1 MALLH
6 HPGVHVLVAEKDD
19 RKQALVAVAFEHLQ
33 RDILA
38 EDPGVEGPGR
48 RPAARL
54 DRLRRVDVREPHQ
67 RGAFAQ
73 LNLNRIAVDHARY
86 DGGNEPVLER
96 DCGERECDA
105 ACQGCHG
112 VNDRADF
119 EQAHP
124 HASSRRIMRL
134 CCKRFDHDIMALM
147 TASTHFCARLFGAC
161 AVAILS
167 SLAARAMAGP
177 ESTPESAQPA
187 TSVAPEVELGPVTVE
202 ARRRRELI
210 DKQVSEFVYSVA
222 GPGLAESLARWN
234 VPVCVATAGLTA
246 AEADFVT
253 KRIAQIATD
262 ADVPMGG
269 PACGPNFAVIVTTEP
284 EKLLKEW
291 WSEEHRLF
299 NRDRG
304 VGGVNRFIQTDQ
316 PVRVWHNAC
325 NAPSGIPAH
334 AFSTSQHCA
343 SGSLTGSRLSWSAV
357 RAIYT
362 AIVVVDLE
370 QIEGLTFGQVA
381 DYVAM
386 VGLAQI
392 RPNQEMGEVP
402 TILDLFAMSG
412 MDRSKGMTEWDQS
425 FLKAVYATTDGST
438 TEISLIKVRMSEE
451 LAR

>member
-1 MALLH
+1 MPSMPTLPPVSTSRCSPLIQFSAL
-6 HPGVHVLVAEKDD
+6 
-19 RKQALVAVAFEHLQ
+19 AVFSLF
-33 RDILA
+33 
-38 EDPGVEGPGR
+38 
-48 RPAARL
+48 AAHAIAGE
-54 DRLRRVDVREPHQ
+54 EPTA
-67 RGAFAQ
+67 GSPSPPPPPSATP
-73 LNLNRIAVDHARY
+73 DT
-86 DGGNEPVLER
+86 ELE
-96 DCGERECDA
+96 
-105 ACQGCHG
+105 
-112 VNDRADF
+112 
-119 EQAHP
+119 
-124 HASSRRIMRL
+124 S
-134 CCKRFDHDIMALM
+134 
-147 TASTHFCARLFGAC
+147 
-161 AVAILS
+161 
-167 SLAARAMAGP
+167 
-177 ESTPESAQPA
+177 
-187 TSVAPEVELGPVTVE
+187 VTVE
-202 ARRRRELI
+202 AKRRRQRI
-210 DKQVSEFVYSVA
+210 DQQVSEFVYSIA
-222 GPGLAESLARWN
+222 GPGKVESMARWN

-246 AEADFVT
+246 AEADFVE
-253 KRIAQIATD
+253 KRIAQIAAD
-262 ADVPMGG
+262 ADIPLGG

-284 EKLLKEW
+284 EKLLKAW

-299 NRDRG
+299 NLDRG
-304 VGGVNRFIQTDQ
+304 AGGVNRFIQTDQ

>member
-1 MALLH
+1 MPTLPPVSTSRCSPLIRFSAL
-6 HPGVHVLVAEKDD
+6 
-19 RKQALVAVAFEHLQ
+19 AVFSLF
-33 RDILA
+33 
-38 EDPGVEGPGR
+38 
-48 RPAARL
+48 AAHAIAGE
-54 DRLRRVDVREPHQ
+54 EPTA
-67 RGAFAQ
+67 GSPSPPPPPSATP
-73 LNLNRIAVDHARY
+73 DT
-86 DGGNEPVLER
+86 ELE
-96 DCGERECDA
+96 
-105 ACQGCHG
+105 
-112 VNDRADF
+112 
-119 EQAHP
+119 
-124 HASSRRIMRL
+124 S
-134 CCKRFDHDIMALM
+134 
-147 TASTHFCARLFGAC
+147 
-161 AVAILS
+161 
-167 SLAARAMAGP
+167 
-177 ESTPESAQPA
+177 
-187 TSVAPEVELGPVTVE
+187 VTVE
-202 ARRRRELI
+202 AKRRRQRI
-210 DKQVSEFVYSVA
+210 DQQVSEFVYSIA
-222 GPGLAESLARWN
+222 GPGKVESMARWN

-246 AEADFVT
+246 AEADFVE
-253 KRIAQIATD
+253 KRIAQIAAD
-262 ADVPMGG
+262 ADIPLGG

-284 EKLLKEW
+284 EKLLKAW

-299 NRDRG
+299 NLDRG
-304 VGGVNRFIQTDQ
+304 AGGVNRFIQTDQ

>member
-1 MALLH
+1 MPSMPTLPVVSTTRCSRLIGIGAI
-6 HPGVHVLVAEKDD
+6 
-19 RKQALVAVAFEHLQ
+19 AVFSLF
-33 RDILA
+33 
-38 EDPGVEGPGR
+38 
-48 RPAARL
+48 AARSNAGE
-54 DRLRRVDVREPHQ
+54 EPTA
-67 RGAFAQ
+67 GSAPPPTATTP
-73 LNLNRIAVDHARY
+73 DT
-86 DGGNEPVLER
+86 ELE
-96 DCGERECDA
+96 
-105 ACQGCHG
+105 
-112 VNDRADF
+112 
-119 EQAHP
+119 
-124 HASSRRIMRL
+124 
-134 CCKRFDHDIMALM
+134 
-147 TASTHFCARLFGAC
+147 
-161 AVAILS
+161 
-167 SLAARAMAGP
+167 
-177 ESTPESAQPA
+177 
-187 TSVAPEVELGPVTVE
+187 SVIVE
-202 ARRRRELI
+202 AKRRRERI
-210 DKQVSEFVYSVA
+210 DKQVSEFVYSIA
-222 GPGLAESLARWN
+222 GPGKVESLARWN

-246 AEADFVT
+246 AEADFVK

-262 ADVPMGG
+262 ADVSVGG

-284 EKLLKEW
+284 EELLKAW
-291 WSEEHRLF
+291 RSEEHRLF
-299 NRDRG
+299 NLDRG
-304 VGGVNRFIQTDQ
+304 AGGVNRFIQADQ

-334 AFSTSQHCA
+334 AFSTSQHCG
-343 SGSLTGSRLSWSAV
+343 SGSGTGSRLSWGAV